1 MGVVT
6 VGMASSVVHTSSLL
20 VTCDMMSLWLSIV
33 GVSKWGVV
41 CRCIVEDISVGETV
55 GMGGGVTS
63 VISRLLA
70 KDSTVQIGE
79 SVIN

>member
-6 VGMASSVVHTSSLL
+6 VGVVSSVVHTSSLL

-41 CRCIVEDISVGETV
+41 CRWCIVEDISVGETL

-70 KDSTVQIGE
+70 KDSTDRRI
-79 SVIN
+79 SY